1 MYFRPDADKD
11 DGDENDNEAF
21 EIISKNEPMEDQ
33 DGTEHDEDEDEHMEE
48 VVHERTTKHEQV
60 LTQVVEQN
68 DHSDEDQNDITG
80 RYYRASDGQLLPV
93 KVCFLDIL
101 SNLFLM

>member
-1 MYFRPDADKD
+1 
-11 DGDENDNEAF
+11 
-21 EIISKNEPMEDQ
+21 MEDQ
-33 DGTEHDEDEDEHMEE
+33 DGTEHDDEDEDEHMEE
-48 VVHERTTKHEQV
+48 VVGHERTTKHEQV

-93 KVCFLDIL
+93 KVCFLDI
-101 SNLFLM
+101 NLFC

>member
-1 MYFRPDADKD
+1 
-11 DGDENDNEAF
+11 
-21 EIISKNEPMEDQ
+21 MEDQ
-33 DGTEHDEDEDEHMEE
+33 DGTEHDDEDEDEHMEE
-48 VVHERTTKHEQV
+48 VVGHERTTKHEQV

-93 KVCFLDIL
+93 KVCFSRYQLIL
-101 SNLFLM
+101 LM

>member
-1 MYFRPDADKD
+1 
-11 DGDENDNEAF
+11 
-21 EIISKNEPMEDQ
+21 MEDQ
-33 DGTEHDEDEDEHMEE
+33 DGTEHDDEDEDEHMEE
-48 VVHERTTKHEQV
+48 VVGHERTTKHEQV

-93 KVCFLDIL
+93 KVFVSRYQFIL
-101 SNLFLM
+101 LMRKLQTFG

>member
-1 MYFRPDADKD
+1 MDQ
-11 DGDENDNEAF
+11 
-21 EIISKNEPMEDQ
+21 DQ
-33 DGTEHDEDEDEHMEE
+33 DGTEDEEDEHIEE
-48 VVHERTTKHEQV
+48 VHDRTTKHEQV

-93 KVCFLDIL
+93 KVCFLEYIVYV
-101 SNLFLM
+101 FM